1 MYQSVIKVSIYYK
14 WSLLSDGIIIL
25 AMANG
30 VNTEWF
36 DLQVKFG
43 NYLPKEKEKTL
54 YEMQS
59 ETKQKLEEE
68 LKLENI
74 LDNKN
79 MEQLKEMDDDL
90 DFDDDFMRDYMAK
103 RRAELT

>member
-1 MYQSVIKVSIYYK
+1 
-14 WSLLSDGIIIL
+14 
-25 AMANG
+25 MANG

-59 ETKQKLEEE
+59 ETK
-68 LKLENI
+68 
-74 LDNKN
+74 
-79 MEQLKEMDDDL
+79 
-90 DFDDDFMRDYMAK
+90 
-103 RRAELT
+103 

>member
-1 MYQSVIKVSIYYK
+1 MWFHDWHPKQQGAPSATNYNAVTQRLYWSCSNRLLK
-14 WSLLSDGIIIL
+14 WEFIINGDLLDDGIIIL

-59 ETKQKLEEE
+59 ETK
-68 LKLENI
+68 
-74 LDNKN
+74 
-79 MEQLKEMDDDL
+79 
-90 DFDDDFMRDYMAK
+90 
-103 RRAELT
+103 